1 MQKYKFFRKPPKK
14 SQLKSWLSVK
24 TAITYSPA
32 FAVPSA
38 LQGLTSLFGMG
49 RGGALAL
56 SSPKFVFMSGAFRFP
71 SLGAG
76 LLRCKV
82 RIGEQGRKPMRGFS
96 NHVYMTQLFASLFL
110 LKSPRA
116 ISTAR
121 LNVSP
126 RLHLRPI
133 DVVVCDGPHSRPYLG
148 VGFVLRCFQHLSC
161 PDAATRLCHWR
172 DNRYTGGLSSTVL
185 SY

>member
-1 MQKYKFFRKPPKK
+1 MGEIQIRRRKRREYDTRPRAFLPSYPGEVSPPEDGARTQPSVFLSFK
-14 SQLKSWLSVK
+14 S
-24 TAITYSPA
+24 
-32 FAVPSA
+32 F
-38 LQGLTSLFGMG
+38 
-49 RGGALAL
+49 
-56 SSPKFVFMSGAFRFP
+56 
-71 SLGAG
+71 
-76 LLRCKV
+76 
-82 RIGEQGRKPMRGFS
+82 
-96 NHVYMTQLFASLFL
+96 
-110 LKSPRA
+110 RA

-133 DVVVCDGPHSRPYLG
+133 DVVVCDGPLARSNLG

-172 DNRYTGGLSSTVL
+172 DNRCTGGLSSTVL